1 MTKLSRRSFIT
12 TSAAITAGVAI
23 LPGLTRCKGF
33 GKLNIAVIGVGGRG
47 KDNWKECM
55 NENIVA
61 LCDVSDSAAEE
72 GFKTFPNAKRFKDFR
87 VMFDKMAKK
96 IDAVIVA
103 TPDHIHFSATMA
115 AMQLGKHVY
124 VEKPLAHNIWQ
135 LRTLRK
141 AAKHYKVITQMGNQ
155 GHAGMGIRF
164 IKEWY
169 EAGVLGD
176 VKEVVA
182 WSDGPGFSP
191 EGWFSKPDKFPPSV
205 EEIPAGLDWDLWQG
219 PASLRSFNH
228 CYVPK
233 RWRGWYDFG
242 NGVLGD
248 WGCHTLDA
256 PFWSLD
262 LGMPV
267 SVDPMVRPEA
277 PDGFVTDQ
285 SVLKFEFEARGNTP
299 PVTLKW
305 HDGGLKPENRPE
317 WGLKELPGSGMIM
330 IGSKASLLTDGRP
343 DNPKLLIPEEDWNRF
358 IKNLPPQTIP
368 RVEGGPVAEWLRAI
382 KGDGPMPG
390 SNFEYS
396 ARLTEMA
403 LLGVLAQRFN
413 TRIEYDAVNMKVT
426 NHPDFDAH
434 IKEPVRKGW
443 DYGDELWKS

>member
-12 TSAAITAGVAI
+12 TSAAFAAGAVI
-23 LPGLTRCKGF
+23 LPGITRCKRF
-33 GKLNIAVIGVGGRG
+33 GKLNIAIIGVGGRG
-47 KDNWKECM
+47 QDNWKECL

-61 LCDVSDSAAEE
+61 LCDVNDTAAEE

-87 VMFDKMAKK
+87 VMFDKMAED
-96 IDAVIVA
+96 IDAVIVS

-155 GHAGMGIRF
+155 GHANMGIRF

-176 VKEVVA
+176 VEEVMA
-182 WSDGPGFSP
+182 WSDGPNFSP
-191 EGWFSKPDKFPPSV
+191 DGWFSKPDSFPPTN
-205 EEIPAGLDWDLWQG
+205 EEIPEGLDWDLWQG
-219 PASLRSFNH
+219 PVNSRPFNH

-267 SVDPMVRPEA
+267 SVDPTVRPEA
-277 PDGFVTDQ
+277 PEGFVTDQ
-285 SVLKFEFEARGNTP
+285 SVLKFEFEARGSKP

-305 HDGGLKPENRPE
+305 YDGGLKPENRPE

-343 DNPKLLIPEEDWNRF
+343 DNPKLLIPDEDWNRF

-368 RVEGGPVAEWLRAI
+368 RVEGGPVPEWLRAI
-382 KGDGPMPG
+382 KGEGPMPG

-403 LLGVLAQRFN
+403 LLGVMSQRFN
-413 TRIEYDAVNMKVT
+413 TRIEYDSENMKVT
-426 NHPDFDAH
+426 NHPDFDVH

-443 DYGDELWKS
+443 EYGEYL